1 MIFHAQ
7 PIFPFRK
14 MKGMTIIEGLILLSI
29 FIIVTVTFYEG
40 FILSTNH
47 ILNAK
52 RRLLAVGIANEK
64 MEVLR
69 SLPYDEVAV
78 SGGLPSGAIDPDE
91 SVVMSGSQFHILT
104 AISYFDDPDDGT
116 LASGTDSIPND
127 YKFVV
132 IRILWGGETA
142 AETVILRSFFVP
154 SGIETTAGGGILSVN
169 VIDANG
175 IPVQNA
181 SVRIQNSSVTPAV
194 DTTLVTGAN
203 GNAALV
209 GAKASSQKYI
219 ITVSKSGY
227 ETVTTLPPYPITSF
241 YPNDVHMTAI
251 NDAFTT
257 SIIISSLLA
266 DLHIE
271 MRDPL
276 GVLVPDVNFDLEGG
290 RVIGT
295 TTGLAPVYGYSES
308 LVTDSPSGN
317 KDIMDVSPG
326 AYYLNLTEANF
337 KLWKVDYGSNNA
349 TNQIVLAPGDNLTA
363 TVLIMNENLP
373 GYFAKVLDKSNGNPI
388 EGGVVKLENTGLG
401 YDVEKIT
408 DRYGYAYIPRDA
420 AEALI
425 NGTTY
430 NITVT
435 HTDYDTKTDTVTINN
450 LTNDTIEL
458 EPN

>member
-1 MIFHAQ
+1 MIFPAQ

-14 MKGMTIIEGLILLSI
+14 MKGMTIIEGLILLAI
-29 FIIVTVTFYEG
+29 FIIVATAFYEG
-40 FILSTNH
+40 FILGTNH
-47 ILNAK
+47 ILNVK
-52 RRLLAVGIANEK
+52 KRLLAVGIANEK
-64 MEVLR
+64 MEILR

-91 SVVMSGSQFHILT
+91 LVVTSGNQFHILT

-116 LASGTDSIPND
+116 LAMSTDSIPND
-127 YKFVV
+127 YKSAV
-132 IRILWGGETA
+132 IRVLWGGETA

-175 IPVQNA
+175 IPVQDA
-181 SVRIQNSSVTPAV
+181 SVRIQNSFVAPAV

-227 ETVTTLPPYPITSF
+227 ETVTTLPPYPITAF

-257 SIIISSLLA
+257 GIIISSLLA

-271 MRDPL
+271 ARDPL
-276 GVLVPDVNFDLEGG
+276 GVPVPNVNFDLEGG

-308 LVTDSPSGN
+308 LVTDSSGN
-317 KDIMDVSPG
+317 EDITDASPG
-326 AYYLNLTEANF
+326 AYYLNLNEASYTF
-337 KLWKVDYGSNNA
+337 WKADYGSNNA
-349 TNQIVLAPGDNLTA
+349 ANQIVLAPSGNLTA
-363 TVLIMNENLP
+363 TVIIINENSP
-373 GYFAKVLDKSNGNPI
+373 GYFVQVLDKSNGNPV
-388 EGGVVKLENTGLG
+388 EGGVVKFENTGLG
-401 YDVEKIT
+401 YSVEKNT
-408 DRYGYAYIPRDA
+408 DSYGYAYIPRDA

-430 NITVT
+430 DITIT

>member
-1 MIFHAQ
+1 MIFRAQ

-29 FIIVTVTFYEG
+29 FIIVAITFYEG

-64 MEVLR
+64 MEILR

-78 SGGLPSGAIDPDE
+78 LGGLPSGAIDQDE
-91 SVVMSGSQFHILT
+91 SIAMSGGQFHILT

-132 IRILWGGETA
+132 IRVLWGGETA
-142 AETVILRSFFVP
+142 AEAVILRSFFVP
-154 SGIETTAGGGILSVN
+154 SGIETTAGGGILSIN

-181 SVRIQNSSVTPAV
+181 SVRIQNSSVAPAV
-194 DTTLVTGAN
+194 DTTLVTGAD

-227 ETVTTLPPYPITSF
+227 ETVTTLPPYPITAF

-251 NDAFTT
+251 NDVFTT

-266 DLHIE
+266 NLHIE
-271 MRDPL
+271 MRNPL
-276 GVLVPDVNFDLEGG
+276 GVSVPDINFDLEGG

-308 LVTDSPSGN
+308 LVTDSSSGN
-317 KDIMDVSPG
+317 KDIMYVSPW
-326 AYYLNLTEANF
+326 AYYLNLNEVNYTF
-337 KLWKVDYGSNNA
+337 WKADYGSNNA
-349 TNQIVLAPGDNLTA
+349 ANQIVLAPGGNLTA
-363 TVLIMNENLP
+363 TVFIINKNLP
-373 GYFAKVLDKSNGNPI
+373 GYFVKVLDKSNGNPV

-401 YDVEKIT
+401 YNVEKAT
-408 DRYGYAYIPRDA
+408 DSYGYAYIPRDA
-420 AEALI
+420 AETLI

-450 LTNDTIEL
+450 LTNDIIEL

>member
-1 MIFHAQ
+1 MIFHSQ
-7 PIFPFRK
+7 PILPFRK
-14 MKGMTIIEGLILLSI
+14 MKGMTVIEGLILLSV
-29 FIIVTVTFYEG
+29 FVIVTTTFYEG
-40 FILSTNH
+40 FVLSTNY

-52 RRLLAVGIANEK
+52 RRLLAVSIANEK
-64 MEVLR
+64 MEILR

-78 SGGLPSGAIDPDE
+78 SGGTPSGAIDPDE
-91 SVVMSGSQFHILT
+91 LIATSGSQFHILT
-104 AISYFDDPDDGT
+104 AISYVDDSNDGT
-116 LASGTDSIPND
+116 LAGSNDSIPND
-127 YKFVV
+127 YKLAV
-132 IRILWGGETA
+132 IRVLWGGETA

-154 SGIETTAGGGILSVN
+154 SGIETAAGGGILSVN

-181 SVRIQNSSVTPAV
+181 SVRIQNSFVVPAV

-209 GAKASSQKYI
+209 GAEASSQKYI

-227 ETVTTLPPYPITSF
+227 ETVTTLSPYPITAF

-251 NDAFTT
+251 DDAFTT

-266 DLHIE
+266 NLHIQV
-271 MRDPL
+271 RDPL
-276 GVLVPDVNFDLEGG
+276 NDPVPGANFDLEGG

-295 TTGLAPVYGYSES
+295 ATDLSPVYGYSES
-308 LVTDSPSGN
+308 LSADSPSGN
-317 KDIMDVSPG
+317 KDIIYASPG
-326 AYYLNLTEANF
+326 AYYLNLTEAGYTF
-337 KLWKVDYGSNNA
+337 WKAYYESDNA
-349 TNQIVLAPGDNLTA
+349 ADQIVLVPNDNLTA
-363 TVLIMNENLP
+363 TVFIINENQP
-373 GYFAKVLDKSNGNPI
+373 GYFVKVLDKSNGNPV
-388 EGGVVKLENTGLG
+388 ENGSVKLENTGLG
-401 YDVEKIT
+401 YSVEKDT
-408 DRYGYAYIPRDA
+408 DRYGYAYIPRVA

-430 NITVT
+430 DVTIT
-435 HTDYDTKTDTVTINN
+435 HTDYATKTDTTTINN